1 MLSIPKYTME
11 AVTTIKLGMQTK
23 GALDQFR
30 QYKNESYD
38 EVVSKL
44 IFIAKNV
51 DTDPELS
58 EKTVAE
64 IEAARARIKAGEY
77 YTEEEMAKFLGIE

>member
-1 MLSIPKYTME
+1 MVN
-11 AVTTIKLGMQTK
+11 VTTIKLGFRTK
-23 GALDQFR
+23 QDLDSFKE
-30 QYKNESYD
+30 YKNESYD

-44 IFIAKNV
+44 VYIAKHV

-64 IEAARARIKAGEY
+64 IEAARKRIKAGDY
-77 YTEEEMAKFLGIE
+77 YTEEEMAKFLGL